1 MTPKEKAKILYNS
14 MAGEF
19 IPVTTRLGLPTE
31 FIQPANPYTKQCA
44 LIAVE
49 EIIKSNPIFPISF
62 NPHPT
67 KRGAE
72 QYWEEVKQEIE
83 QL

>member
-1 MTPKEKAKILYNS
+1 MTPQEKATELLTKYRRHL
-14 MAGEF
+14 
-19 IPVTTRLGLPTE
+19 PVNTATDLE
-31 FIQPANPYTKQCA
+31 AKVCA

-83 QL
+83 KL